1 MASAAD
7 DLWAFAHMDSLGGG
21 GGRRGCVAANTRS
34 LFKKNDFQEFILKK
48 KNVFM
53 KNSSQEKKLYFGVN

>member
-1 MASAAD
+1 MVASAAD

-34 LFKKNDFQEFILKK
+34 FFKKKMIFNNLF
-48 KNVFM
+48 
-53 KNSSQEKKLYFGVN
+53 